1 MSSNGCC
8 ILGMSASK
16 INLSLL
22 NAHLIC
28 GLCGGYLI
36 DATVLTNC
44 VHAFCRSCI
53 LRYILDNKVCPLC
66 DSLIHEGRPGFALRP
81 DITLQ
86 RVVYKLVPG
95 LLRVELDRIVAFR
108 ARFSQNPTAVLKKV
122 SKQLTKMKS
131 PTTFDALNAN
141 TLSSESF
148 GGDLSSPVPTALGTR
163 SLSKGLSMPTKYSG
177 HLSPWSSLHSIY
189 SEEPYCC
196 LIGVDEHL
204 SVSLTHITTSITPQK
219 SHPSKTGLILSYSPF
234 ALYSS
239 SSTIQCPF
247 APFSETSETVYLL
260 CPAQFT
266 VSQLQ
271 RLLLAKYQLESYH
284 RTVDIFLGREYLEPA
299 HTLRE
304 LAFLYAWPTKQEVLP
319 LLFRFSDLDT
329 AWWGSPMPR
338 LEPLK
343 LATLPSPQSSV
354 SLKYEESNNAT
365 KTTPVET
372 AVDPVTTRIKRRRT
386 S

>member
-1 MSSNGCC
+1 
-8 ILGMSASK
+8 
-16 INLSLL
+16 
-22 NAHLIC
+22 
-28 GLCGGYLI
+28 
-36 DATVLTNC
+36 
-44 VHAFCRSCI
+44 
-53 LRYILDNKVCPLC
+53 
-66 DSLIHEGRPGFALRP
+66 
-81 DITLQ
+81 
-86 RVVYKLVPG
+86 
-95 LLRVELDRIVAFR
+95 
-108 ARFSQNPTAVLKKV
+108 
-122 SKQLTKMKS
+122 MKS
-131 PTTFDALNAN
+131 TTTVDDMNAK
-141 TLSSESF
+141 TLSGESF

-177 HLSPWSSLHSIY
+177 HVSPWSSLHSIY

-219 SHPSKTGLILSYSPF
+219 SHPAKTGLTLSYSPF

-239 SSTIQCPF
+239 DIPSGAVQGPLPPS
-247 APFSETSETVYLL
+247 SETSETVYLL

-304 LAFLYAWPTKQEVLP
+304 LAFLYAWPTKQAVLP
-319 LLFRFSDLDT
+319 LLFRFSDLDA

-343 LATLPSPQSSV
+343 LTTIPTPQSS
-354 SLKYEESNNAT
+354 SASTKYDEGSS
-365 KTTPVET
+365 TTNTTSAGAV
-372 AVDPVTTRIKRRRT
+372 VDPVTTRIKRRRT